1 MVSRVT
7 HVTNCSYSYPIS
19 INDFTHILLVHV
31 KTTMQIVPFLAK
43 LLWDKRIV
51 NFLINLLWS
60 RNRYHQFWIKI
71 YAIFE
76 KVLHP
81 LSWDG
86 QVRGYMKGKEIF
98 TEIRRKKNIPQ
109 GRALWNRDN
118 TTSVIKWKLY
128 GHSRQ
133 TQVNYYKF
141 GCINTKFILVV
152 KFMIPGVT
160 FGTREKKDLR

>member
-1 MVSRVT
+1 MYFISRHFVFYSELFHACWIIL
-7 HVTNCSYSYPIS
+7 HVLKWTGKSSDYKPHYMWSCQLIVVFLTCLGGFQSHPCDLLQLFLSIS

-60 RNRYHQFWIKI
+60 RTRYHQFWIKI

-86 QVRGYMKGKEIF
+86 
-98 TEIRRKKNIPQ
+98 
-109 GRALWNRDN
+109 
-118 TTSVIKWKLY
+118 
-128 GHSRQ
+128 
-133 TQVNYYKF
+133 
-141 GCINTKFILVV
+141 
-152 KFMIPGVT
+152 
-160 FGTREKKDLR
+160 